1 MYRSDNGRTEVV
13 LHNDIYT
20 HYPSDNTAMHD
31 QRLHFIWHEK
41 LIRSAAGQEYR
52 QEVVLAHVSNA
63 WNTTALLGMGVP
75 AWPCFASI
83 LSLPLAR
90 RVDPD
95 TLKLWER
102 YPCWNT
108 TTRDF
113 PFCTYTHATRQMQD
127 QAVDS
132 HENFHDPK

>member
-63 WNTTALLGMGVP
+63 WKYDRPSGYGPFPRGRVLHLFYRFLLRGV
-75 AWPCFASI
+75 FI
-83 LSLPLAR
+83 LI
-90 RVDPD
+90 
-95 TLKLWER
+95 
-102 YPCWNT
+102 
-108 TTRDF
+108 
-113 PFCTYTHATRQMQD
+113 H
-127 QAVDS
+127 
-132 HENFHDPK
+132 